1 MRVRGVT
8 RVDAAVATCFIVAAM
23 VEAVLEELGRP
34 GLVAFDVLGALG
46 LASLVVRRTRPVVT
60 LGVITVSG
68 VVGTTCTALFW
79 PDAPDSGGVWIL
91 ALLLATYSLGAH
103 GAARSLALGAVLP
116 LVVVSSAD
124 VTTRSGWDRISGI
137 LFVTVFVGLL
147 PTAVGR
153 LVRVRRTRLV
163 VLREQH
169 DRIVWSQHAQQ
180 ESAVLAERLRATER
194 LQPTLVEGLR
204 DLAGAAEAGVPPGE
218 VEASARAL
226 LGRTREE
233 VVALTA
239 PLATSATEDVP
250 DLDHLS
256 SLRVAA
262 QRWAVLGAGAVVVG
276 LSVEAASTLSLRAPE
291 WVVVPAALA
300 VGIPMAMTWWRP
312 LPAVALAWVAAA
324 AYSRSVAP
332 LGDSL
337 SGTAITMSLAFA
349 VAALSS
355 RRAAAVGLMVCLLGH
370 VAGVGTSDP
379 FGDGLLLTLSWL
391 GGVAVN
397 EVSRLVEQARTNNE
411 LLAREQATAAGRAV
425 LDERLRIAR
434 EIHDAIGHSLTVV
447 ALQAGAARR
456 LADHDAAQSRQVM
469 LTVAEVAAEGAA
481 VLTSETSVDV
491 AALVE
496 RVRATGTVID
506 LELAE
511 EAWVDPEQRL
521 IAYRVVQ
528 EGLTNALRHAPRSRV
543 RVVVRRE
550 RDGVL
555 VAVANSV
562 PEQSGAGAG
571 TSRGLAGLR
580 ERVLACAGE
589 VAWGPR
595 ADGGFELR
603 AWLPP
608 TRVAAS

>member
-23 VEAVLEELGRP
+23 VEAVLEELARP

-163 VLREQH
+163 VLHEQH

-491 AALVE
+491 TALVE

-589 VAWGPR
+589 VAWGPG